1 MIRRALLLG
10 VLGAL
15 VVAAPRAWA
24 DDTGHSSSEEAP
36 KTERAEKDPFAT
48 KPGYVQLFA
57 TGFVGTGFRFNNPYR
72 LSTPLGDS
80 AESVSRTA
88 TYVDLGLAAT
98 FGDPLG
104 LQHGVSFRT
113 TAAVEGVGQ
122 VIVTPSYFAYRR
134 WRSLAAYGRAGIP
147 VVLTPDVTW
156 GLEAGVG
163 GAWYFLG
170 GIGLA
175 GEIVGDIYY
184 GTGTADVGTATYP
197 VLSGQL
203 GLIFSYEAFP

>member
-1 MIRRALLLG
+1 MIRRALFLG
-10 VLGAL
+10 GLGAL
-15 VVAAPRAWA
+15 VVAAPRVAHA
-24 DDTGHSSSEEAP
+24 DEPASEVPVAVV
-36 KTERAEKDPFAT
+36 RAEKDPFAT

-72 LSTPLGDS
+72 LATPLGDS

-98 FGDPLG
+98 FGNPLG

-147 VVLTPDVTW
+147 LVLTPDVTW

-170 GIGLA
+170 GIGIA
-175 GEIVGDIYY
+175 GEIVGDVFY